1 MKRFRTLTTVIMV
14 TCLSFSAAEGAQLS
28 EMTWNEVLSQA
39 KNEGT
44 VNFNVWY
51 LKPQWRNFVKEFEHE
66 YGIKVIIP
74 ESTIDGNLNK
84 ILAEK
89 SKETGKLDVVGFTMS
104 QMPLVLNSHT
114 VSPVA
119 WLPEYQNG
127 YSQLHGTDFL
137 GYGLAFWG
145 SQTGFAYDPLQ
156 MQDKKLPQ
164 TLEELQGF
172 IDNNPN
178 LFGYNDPQNG
188 GAGEAFIQ
196 RVLTLQ
202 GQGVHKLAEKTDPAV
217 LQQWDKGWEWFIN
230 NKSKITLTKSQ
241 ADSLTRIN
249 DGELTLAPAWEDHLL
264 TLKKT
269 GAVTSRIKFY
279 VPGFNMPAGAN
290 AVVIAKNSAHPAAS
304 ALFVNWLISEKTQ
317 SELHNVFGSI
327 PVNKHLNKEF
337 DDKFQKVSFYN
348 APYSVELKKE
358 FSRRV
363 LLGR

>member
-1 MKRFRTLTTVIMV
+1 MKRFRTLSTAVMV
-14 TCLSFSAAEGAQLS
+14 TCFSFSAAEGAQLS
-28 EMTWNEVLSQA
+28 EMTWSEVVSRA
-39 KNEGT
+39 KIEGT

-51 LKPQWRNFVKEFEHE
+51 LKPQWRSFVKEFEQE

-89 SKETGKLDVVGFTMS
+89 SKEIGKLDVIGFTMS
-104 QMPLVLNSHT
+104 QMPVVLNSHT
-114 VSPVA
+114 VSPVS

-164 TLEELQGF
+164 TLDELQGF
-172 IDNNPN
+172 IDSNPN

-202 GQGVHKLAEKTDPAV
+202 GQGEHTLSDKTDPAV
-217 LQQWDKGWEWFIN
+217 LQHWNKGWEWFIK

-249 DGELTLAPAWEDHLL
+249 DGELILAPAWEDHLL

-304 ALFVNWLISEKTQ
+304 AVFVNWLVSEKTQ

-327 PVNKHLNKEF
+327 PVNKHLNNKF
-337 DDKFQKVSFYN
+337 DDKFQRVSFYN

-358 FSRRV
+358 FSSRV

>member
-1 MKRFRTLTTVIMV
+1 MKRFRTLSTVIMV
-14 TCLSFSAAEGAQLS
+14 NCLSFSAAEGAQLS
-28 EMTWNEVLSQA
+28 EMTWSEVVSRA
-39 KNEGT
+39 KNEAT

-51 LKPQWRNFVKEFEHE
+51 LKPQWRSFVKEFEQE

-74 ESTIDGNLNK
+74 ESTVDGNLNK

-89 SKETGKLDVVGFTMS
+89 SKKTGKLDVIGFTMS
-104 QMPLVLNSHT
+104 QMPVVLNSQT
-114 VSPVA
+114 VSPLA

-127 YSQLHGTDFL
+127 YGQLQGTNFL

-145 SQTGFAYDPLQ
+145 NQTGLAYDPLQ
-156 MQDKKLPQ
+156 MQNKKLPQ
-164 TLEELQGF
+164 TLEELQEF

-202 GQGVHKLAEKTDPAV
+202 GQAEHKLADKTDPAV
-217 LQQWDKGWEWFIN
+217 LQQWNKGWEWFIR

-249 DGELTLAPAWEDHLL
+249 DGELILAPAWEDHLL

-279 VPGFNMPAGAN
+279 VPGFGMPAGAN

-304 ALFVNWLISEKTQ
+304 ALFVNWLVSEKTQ
-317 SELHNVFGSI
+317 SELKNVFGSI
-327 PVNKHLNKEF
+327 PVNKKMNNEF
-337 DDKFQKVSFYN
+337 DDKFQRVIFYN

-358 FSRRV
+358 FSSRV